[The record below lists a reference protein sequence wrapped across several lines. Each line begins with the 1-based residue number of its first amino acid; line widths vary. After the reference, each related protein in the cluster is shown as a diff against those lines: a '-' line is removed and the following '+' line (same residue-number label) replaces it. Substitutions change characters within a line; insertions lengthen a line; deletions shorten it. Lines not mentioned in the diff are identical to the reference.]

1 MKEWFI
7 ENYMIIAMIVLCLS
21 PVWLGIIVGI
31 LHKIEER
38 KEGRNANTKWY
49 KLYANRTRN

>member
-38 KEGRNANTKWY
+38 KEGRNANTK
-49 KLYANRTRN
+49 